1 MSGFSAYDIA
11 KLHDDREDF
20 DDNHCPHGES
30 WGDPCGE
37 CWTAREEQEAKCKI
51 QLN

>member
-1 MSGFSAYDIA
+1 MIGFSAYDIA

-30 WGDPCGE
+30 WGDPCNE
-37 CWTAREEQEAKCKI
+37 CWSAREAHEANNER
-51 QLN
+51 LT